1 MRLTRI
7 VCTIG
12 PNSLN
17 KSTLLA
23 LYEDGLSVARLNG
36 SHANLDWHRDAIRQI
51 HEVLPDVPILLDIPG
66 RKIRTALLA
75 LEPEFSV
82 GDILI
87 LTTDTSH
94 DGTDK
99 VPVNYPNLHADLSVG
114 NTVMADDGTL
124 RFTVVR
130 IEGPDIHCRAETA
143 GQLRSRKGIN
153 VPFVSLNTPQVT
165 ARDKEMID
173 FAVDNKVDFI
183 GLSFVESA
191 AHIFAFRE
199 LINGRGPR
207 IVAKVENQGGIDNV
221 LEIVEAADAI
231 MIDRGDLSVETT
243 LYDVAIKQ
251 KQIIGAA
258 RLHGKPVIV
267 ATEMLH
273 TMIQNSFPTKAEVTD
288 ISNAVLDGCAATML
302 SGETAIGS
310 FALEAV
316 TTMRQVIEAAENHF
330 QSEVEKSHVSSGANV
345 PEVISSVIPTLC
357 RSLPITKI
365 VAVTRSGYAARMIAT
380 HRLQQPILAVSDDA
394 SAARSFNLIAG
405 TKGVYSDVPFSRIS
419 ADHIIHVLRMLWS
432 KRLILDSDVVLV
444 AGISYPTPGSRMNT
458 IQIYSI
464 GELARTFDWQN

>member
-12 PNSLN
+12 PSSLN

-23 LYEDGLSVARLNG
+23 LYEGGLSVARLNG

-51 HEVLPDVPILLDIPG
+51 HEVLPDVAILLDIPG
-66 RKIRTALLA
+66 RKIRTIQLA
-75 LEPEFSV
+75 CEPEFSA
-82 GDILI
+82 GDVVI
-87 LTTDTSH
+87 LTTDSSH
-94 DGTDK
+94 DGTEK
-99 VPVNYPNLHADLSVG
+99 VPVNYPALHADLSIG

-124 RFTVVR
+124 RFTVVK
-130 IEGPDIHCRAETA
+130 IEGPDIHCRAETT
-143 GQLRSRKGIN
+143 GQLKSRKGIN

-165 ARDKEMID
+165 TRDREMID
-173 FAVDNKVDFI
+173 FAVDNRVDFI
-183 GLSFVESA
+183 GISFVESA
-191 AHIFAFRE
+191 AHILAFRN
-199 LINGRGPR
+199 LINDRGPR
-207 IVAKVENQGGIDNV
+207 IIAKVENQGGMDNV
-221 LEIVEAADAI
+221 HEIVEAADAI

-251 KQIIGAA
+251 KQIIEAA
-258 RLHGKPVIV
+258 RRHGKPVIV

-288 ISNAVLDGCAATML
+288 IANAVLDGCAATML

-310 FALEAV
+310 FVLESVA
-316 TTMRQVIEAAENHF
+316 TMRQVIDAAESHF
-330 QSEVEKSHVSSGANV
+330 QSEVEKSHKSSGASV

-365 VAVTRSGYAARMIAT
+365 VAITRSGYAARMIAT
-380 HRLQQPILAVSDDA
+380 HRLQQPILAVSDDV

-405 TKGVYSDVPFSRIS
+405 TKGIYSDVPFSRIS
-419 ADHIIHVLRMLWS
+419 ADHIIHVLKMLWT
-432 KRLILDSDVVLV
+432 RQLINDIDTVLV

-464 GELARTFDWQN
+464 GELAKTFSWKQ